1 MKVKI
6 YDQIINDIM
15 DDIHYGNLKP
25 GEKLPTYAELA
36 KKYNTSIVTVRKSI
50 SSLINKGYLSAV
62 ERVGTFVRECEK
74 EQYLISFAPQA
85 NINEEITEISV
96 EDISLSL
103 IKMREIRQE
112 MKAVEM
118 RQILY
123 SDTLPICYIITA
135 LLLNGRYNPESMADM
150 TEKNLQTINKIL
162 DGFEIKKVLEITMD
176 TPNRFIQNKLLVDR
190 DDPVFCFTT
199 YYYTMKDEPVG
210 KSVLYV
216 AGENIDLY
224 GKSFLK

>member
-103 IKMREIRQE
+103 M
-112 MKAVEM
+112 EM

-150 TEKNLQTINKIL
+150 TERNLQTINKIL

-210 KSVLYV
+210 KSVLYA